1 MPGGRLLGSA
11 FLLVLSLIAFL
22 SALGALEG
30 IVGSIAEM
38 LEIRSS
44 RTKVILAIFV
54 VEALVM
60 LPSSLDPGIV
70 GTLDLIFGSG
80 MQMLGSL
87 IAMITVGWGL
97 GAAKTKL
104 QLFSGQT
111 AGWHDTYFLWL
122 KWAVPSVLLVV
133 LIGYVVSNF

>member
-30 IVGSIAEM
+30 IVGSIS
-38 LEIRSS
+38 EILKIQSS
-44 RTKVILAIFV
+44 RTKVILVMFV

-80 MQMLGSL
+80 MQMFGSL
-87 IAMITVGWGL
+87 VALITVTWGL
-97 GAAKTKL
+97 GAAATKL
-104 QLFSGQT
+104 QIFSGQT
-111 AGWHDTYFLWL
+111 AGWHDSYFLWL
-122 KWAVPSVLLVV
+122 KWVVPSVLLIV
-133 LIGYVVSNF
+133 LLGYIVSNL